1 MAGHFG
7 FVVDG
12 VTTYGKPG
20 ARVCRE
26 ATRTAFGTPALGRAS
41 SWSWCPRPAWSNTSA
56 TSPPVSAKSRRKRAR
71 SSCENSSARSTTS
84 RRSENQ
90 SPLPR
95 QRERSVS
102 PNLIAALRA
111 GLGRGPRKK
120 FGESAHRLGQL
131 GQIRDD
137 RIRERWIVLLSL
149 AVDPHAG
156 DAELAGRPDVVEV
169 ALRNVNPRVGRRSKR
184 RLKQQEVRRVR
195 LLSGH
200 IFGRDHRLERHWEPP
215 PRQRDDAAVAGG
227 PHGQPPGFL
236 AKLAER
242 WSDVAER
249 WPVGNGRHQRRPVIR
264 LQAASHLPATPS

>member
-12 VTTYGKPG
+12 VTTYGKRG
-20 ARVCRE
+20 AHAGRE
-26 ATRTAFGTPALGRAS
+26 ATRKDFGTAARGGAS
-41 SWSWCPRPAWSNTSA
+41 SWSWCPRAAWSNPSA

-120 FGESAHRLGQL
+120 FGESPHRLGQL

-195 LLSGH
+195 LVSGH
-200 IFGRDHRLERHWEPP
+200 IFGRDHRVERHWEPP
-215 PRQRDDAAVAGG
+215 LSQRDDVAVAV
-227 PHGQPPGFL
+227 GQQRQLPAFL

-249 WPVGNGRHQRRPVIR
+249 WTAGNGRQRARPVTR
-264 LQAASHLPATPS
+264 LHVQCRQPCNPS